1 MSFLLFRKIAAPA
14 LALVVLA
21 AGLALATSNAG
32 AQEGGAEVRIAAQR
46 LEDGQLEFALQ
57 QRTEGSWGERRRPD
71 LHNFPG
77 DATVGEWLDSSALAV
92 DAVGQVRISAR
103 LGDDGRIEFTLQQ
116 QQTDDSWGERLL
128 PQRRFFP
135 ADTEAGNWL
144 VTTPLTISTPAPVE
158 TPEATP
164 EPEADDESDSQV
176 VAVTCLAAQGDGEP
190 FVSGLDE
197 SPLEHRSMDGQGNNL
212 EHPAWGM
219 AGTALLKR
227 APTSYADGISTPTTS
242 RPNPRTISNLVFSQ
256 SESVPNSSMASD
268 LVWQWGQ
275 FIDHDITLS
284 PDNLEEPFPVRVP
297 QGDPVF
303 DPNGTGQKTIHVD
316 RSVFDPETGTDQQNL
331 RRQINALTAFID
343 ASQVYG
349 SDEMRAKALR
359 VNDGTGRLKTSHE
372 GRFLPY
378 NEGGLD
384 NEGGSDMTNLFL
396 AGDVRANEQIGL
408 ISMHTLFAREHNRL
422 AGIIA
427 EHDPTLSGDEIY
439 QLARKIV
446 GAQIQAITFSEFLPL
461 LLGSGAIAPYSGYDP
476 NVDPTIA
483 SEFSATAYR
492 VGHTLLSPNL
502 HLLSAD
508 GEAEQVNLATAFF
521 NPSFVEDRGISVI
534 LRGFASQLAQEVD
547 SKVISEV
554 RNMLLRGPNGPVF
567 DLAVLNIQR
576 GRDHGVGDFSTVRT
590 AYGLAPVESFADI
603 SSDPAVQQALML
615 AYGEVGKLDLW
626 SGGLAED
633 HVPGAMV
640 GETLQAIIS
649 DQFRRLRDGDR
660 FWFENDPYFL
670 ANPEVLDQVRR
681 ITLASIFRCNTAMD
695 DEIQDNVF
703 IVKNS

>member
-1 MSFLLFRKIAAPA
+1 MGRTSAA
-14 LALVVLA
+14 
-21 AGLALATSNAG
+21 
-32 AQEGGAEVRIAAQR
+32 
-46 LEDGQLEFALQ
+46 
-57 QRTEGSWGERRRPD
+57 D

-384 NEGGSDMTNLFL
+384 NEGGSDLTNLFL

-476 NVDPTIA
+476 NVDPTNA

-603 SSDPAVQQALML
+603 SSDPSVQQALML